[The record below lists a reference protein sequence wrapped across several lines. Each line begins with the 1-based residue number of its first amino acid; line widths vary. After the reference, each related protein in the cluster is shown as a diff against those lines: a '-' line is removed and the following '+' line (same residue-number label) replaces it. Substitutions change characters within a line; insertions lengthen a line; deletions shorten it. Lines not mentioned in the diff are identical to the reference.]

1 MLSEMRSRSAVAGVL
16 GAAVLAGDI
25 ATKSLASEHLGQG
38 RAVDLPLGARLVH
51 GENTGVAFG
60 LFADSGA
67 VVLLIAL
74 LGAVGLGLVLWLHAD
89 RPAASPAVGL
99 LAGGALANLVDRAGD
114 GAVTDFVDV
123 GAWPSFNLADAA
135 ITLGVALLVLPLT
148 RSGSRPES
156 HPGAEATTP
165 PESPAAASSS
175 ERAA

>member
-1 MLSEMRSRSAVAGVL
+1 M
-16 GAAVLAGDI
+16 LAGDI

-60 LFADSGA
+60 LFADAGA

-99 LAGGALANLVDRAGD
+99 LAGGAIANLVDRAGD
-114 GAVTDFVDV
+114 KAVTDFIDL
-123 GAWPSFNLADAA
+123 GAWPTFNLADVA
-135 ITLGVALLVLPLT
+135 ITLGVALLVLPMT
-148 RSGSRPES
+148 RSGIRPES
-156 HPGAEATTP
+156 PPGAEARP
-165 PESPAAASSS
+165 SDSPAVASSS

>member
-1 MLSEMRSRSAVAGVL
+1 MLSAMRSRSPVAGVL

-25 ATKSLASEHLGQG
+25 ATKSLASGYLGEG
-38 RAVDLPLGARLVH
+38 RVVDLPLAARFVH

-74 LGAVGLGLVLWLHAD
+74 LAATGLGLVLWRHAD
-89 RPAASPAVGL
+89 RPAASPAVGM

-114 GAVTDFVDV
+114 GAVTDFVDI
-123 GAWPSFNLADAA
+123 GAWPAFNLADAA
-135 ITLGVALLVLPLT
+135 ITLGVALLVLGLT
-148 RSGSRPES
+148 RSRSRPES
-156 HPGAEATTP
+156 PSDVEATP
-165 PESPAAASSS
+165 SDSPAVAGSS